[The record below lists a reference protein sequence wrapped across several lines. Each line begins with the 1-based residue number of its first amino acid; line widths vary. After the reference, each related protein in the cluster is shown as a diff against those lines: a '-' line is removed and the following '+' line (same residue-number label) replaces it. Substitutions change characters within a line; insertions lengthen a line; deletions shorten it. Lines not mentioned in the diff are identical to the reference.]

1 MEVQPYSF
9 FWWFGGYWVSFT
21 TTDELLVGVTKNYFK
36 GMCLMNSQPAF
47 LFFTY
52 LILMNYDHII
62 KSV

>member
-1 MEVQPYSF
+1 M
-9 FWWFGGYWVSFT
+9 SFT

-36 GMCLMNSQPAF
+36 DMFLMNSQPAF